1 MSTIPTMMVVI
12 GQRERVLTLVSSYHM
27 SISCVHIICSYSY
40 SYIFLLIL
48 NLLLHTGPLP
58 SGRVTYGSQ
67 LLCCEGAYAGQS
79 SEACLQDI
87 PGYAPPTSAPS
98 VDVLPATSAPSV
110 DVLPETTYYVATW
123 GWPSSTCSNE
133 RPLPYYGVHLFDTK
147 EECCEQSSSTEG
159 NAKDECVSN

>member
-12 GQRERVLTLVSSYHM
+12 GQRERVLTLVSSYM

-67 LLCCEGAYAGQS
+67 LLCCEGAYAGQN

-98 VDVLPATSAPSV
+98 VDVLP
-110 DVLPETTYYVATW
+110 ETTYYVETW

-133 RPLPYYGVHLFDTK
+133 RPLPYYGVHLYDTK